1 MELVALGLPQ
11 PLLSARSFMLI
22 RSLLINLNFLPYFV
36 QFLKK
41 LHRRLQPA
49 NGSVALLAHPGLM
62 CSCPPGTA
70 TDDVGVSTPAH
81 PLKSSFSDIVLCADY
96 MTTWTGRLMRHSA
109 YVQPGT

>member
-36 QFLKK
+36 QFPKK
-41 LHRRLQPA
+41 LHRRLLPA

-62 CSCPPGTA
+62 RSCPPGTA
-70 TDDVGVSTPAH
+70 TDDVGWSVHLRT
-81 PLKSSFSDIVLCADY
+81 
-96 MTTWTGRLMRHSA
+96 R
-109 YVQPGT
+109 